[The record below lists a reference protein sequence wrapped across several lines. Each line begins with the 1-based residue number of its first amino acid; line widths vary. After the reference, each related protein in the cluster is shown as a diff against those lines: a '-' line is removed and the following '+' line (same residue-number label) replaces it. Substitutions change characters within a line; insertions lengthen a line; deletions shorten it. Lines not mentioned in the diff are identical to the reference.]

1 MGNFQDLIYPEFS
14 LKVLIFSMLQYEDIN
29 CKTIIILFYLFTI
42 QLTVYNGT
50 MTRFISDSNVVYQQM
65 IQFFLTLCAL

>member
-1 MGNFQDLIYPEFS
+1 
-14 LKVLIFSMLQYEDIN
+14 MLQYEDIN

>member
-50 MTRFISDSNVVYQQM
+50 MTRFIADNNVV
-65 IQFFLTLCAL
+65 ISE